1 MIPIVLLWLVVVSS
15 SSTAQIS
22 IGLLSLV
29 VVSSSSALQ
38 AKEPVTLDS
47 VLHTMDAVAAHF
59 QTAQADFEWDQ
70 YQKVVDEHDLQKG
83 TVYYRRSGQPV
94 EMLADIREPDRKYV
108 LYKDGKLQV
117 YQPKIEQ
124 VIEYSTGANHG
135 EIENYLVLGFGG
147 SGQDL
152 KKSFDVNF
160 EGEETIDGI
169 TTAKLHLVPKS
180 EKVRNYFSEA
190 FLWIDVKRGI
200 SIQQKFMQGQGDSRT
215 ARYSAI
221 KVNAKINNEVFRLK
235 TTNKTKFVS
244 PRG

>member
-1 MIPIVLLWLVVVSS
+1 
-15 SSTAQIS
+15 
-22 IGLLSLV
+22 
-29 VVSSSSALQ
+29 
-38 AKEPVTLDS
+38 
-47 VLHTMDAVAAHF
+47 
-59 QTAQADFEWDQ
+59 
-70 YQKVVDEHDLQKG
+70 
-83 TVYYRRSGQPV
+83 
-94 EMLADIREPDRKYV
+94 
-108 LYKDGKLQV
+108 
-117 YQPKIEQ
+117 
-124 VIEYSTGANHG
+124 VIEYSTGTNHS
-135 EIENYLVLGFGG
+135 EIESYLVLGFGG

-152 KKSFDVNF
+152 KKSFEVSF
-160 EGEETIDGI
+160 QGEETIDNI
-169 TTAKLHLVPKS
+169 ATAKLQLIPKS